1 MCQINIK
8 SYISTLVD
16 FMNNENVKKRKTLL
30 QQDMKVITDLSGEQ
44 IYAKRLDNINTLYVS
59 NDAGV

>member
-1 MCQINIK
+1 
-8 SYISTLVD
+8 
-16 FMNNENVKKRKTLL
+16 MNNENVKKRKTLL